1 MYAKNK
7 LKSAIFYLMDDSK
20 RYFLDILKK
29 TNESIEKLPAELNS
43 LEWYY
48 QLYLMDITTS
58 VREGLATETIDKL
71 LKRLTRFY
79 IDNEAAC
86 EILAN
91 SYQDIRREYFLY
103 KKRRIKEK
111 IT

>member
-1 MYAKNK
+1 
-7 LKSAIFYLMDDSK
+7 MDDSK

-29 TNESIEKLPAELNS
+29 TSRSIDKIPAELHS

-48 QLYLMDITTS
+48 QLYLFDITKS
-58 VREGLATETIDKL
+58 VKEGLATETTDKL

-79 IDNEAAC
+79 IDNGATC

-91 SYQDIRREYFLY
+91 SYQDIRRGYFSY
-103 KKRRIKEK
+103 KKRMIKK

>member
-1 MYAKNK
+1 
-7 LKSAIFYLMDDSK
+7 MDDSK

-29 TNESIEKLPAELNS
+29 ISKSIDKMPAELHS

-48 QLYLMDITTS
+48 QLYLIDITKA
-58 VREGLATETIDKL
+58 VKEDLATETTDKL
-71 LKRLTRFY
+71 LKRLTRFF
-79 IDNEAAC
+79 IDNGTTC

-111 IT
+111 ITKG

>member
-1 MYAKNK
+1 
-7 LKSAIFYLMDDSK
+7 MDDSK
-20 RYFLDILKK
+20 RNFLDILKK
-29 TNESIEKLPAELNS
+29 TSKSIDKIPAGLNS

-48 QLYLMDITTS
+48 QLYLIDNKS
-58 VREGLATETIDKL
+58 RQEDLATETTDKL
-71 LKRLTRFY
+71 LKRLTRFF
-79 IDNEAAC
+79 IDNGATC